1 MKRTRYGL
9 AALFAFSL
17 ASCVAPSA
25 SRENEEEQD
34 HEHGGGAAVTVW
46 TENVELFFEYPP
58 MVAGE
63 AGQPWAI
70 HLTFL
75 EDFQPVREGKLAG
88 FIGASTPG
96 RKRTTLL
103 SRSRARRRGT

>member
-1 MKRTRYGL
+1 MKRTIYGL

-75 EDFQPVREGKLAG
+75 EDFQPVREGKLTLRFVGPDSKDYTTAAE
-88 FIGASTPG
+88 IG
-96 RKRTTLL
+96 
-103 SRSRARRRGT
+103 RAHV